1 MSRRVILLCNNSTIH
16 TKLTGWPYKALTSY
30 WEYSVYSVIRMTAMP
45 TTMMMLAGWSG
56 WTRPARR
63 WVFVSCGEILY
74 PLTFTNFLALPAK
87 QQNIKSDY
95 WPVQENYCHLSC
107 PYLVWCCTFTFPD
120 STCSRRRLRGGRGVR
135 PRCPVTAPWSSA
147 ATTAGRAAATKGG
160 ELREESWPWP

>member
-16 TKLTGWPYKALTSY
+16 TKLTGWPDKALTAY

-45 TTMMMLAGWSG
+45 TTMMMLAGLSD

-63 WVFVSCGEILY
+63 WLFVSCEEILY

-95 WPVQENYCHLSC
+95 WPMQENHHHLSHLFLSDVAHLLFLYAC
-107 PYLVWCCTFTFPD
+107 SLYVPDRGWEGDAVWDPD
-120 STCSRRRLRGGRGVR
+120 VRGPRRGGV
-135 PRCPVTAPWSSA
+135 PRLLP
-147 ATTAGRAAATKGG
+147 G
-160 ELREESWPWP
+160 EWL